1 MRGAR
6 REARGEPTDDEL
18 FETMLLVIL
27 CLAVS
32 TLMYIRNRW
41 YERRRREEEERR
53 GQQPDQQNAGGLFPP
68 RGDPARRE
76 WEVLR

>member
-1 MRGAR
+1 
-6 REARGEPTDDEL
+6 
-18 FETMLLVIL
+18 
-27 CLAVS
+27 
-32 TLMYIRNRW
+32 MYIRNRW